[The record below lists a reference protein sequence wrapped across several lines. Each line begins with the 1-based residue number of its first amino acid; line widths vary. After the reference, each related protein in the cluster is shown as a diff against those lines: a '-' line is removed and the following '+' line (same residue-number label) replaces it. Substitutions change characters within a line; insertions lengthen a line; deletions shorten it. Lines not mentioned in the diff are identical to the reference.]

1 MYPGAFTHMFLKKLK
16 KEINMRTIKESG
28 IVGKIYATLMSNEFE
43 TWHEDEFLDSVEGN
57 DQTPGDIK
65 KDIMDIFNVDA
76 STAKKIFNT
85 LMGQQFETWYDNDFM
100 DYVEGRTTDKNKIL
114 KQIKELFL

>member
-28 IVGKIYATLMSNEFE
+28 IVGKIYNTLMSNKFE
-43 TWHEDEFLDSVEGN
+43 TWHEDEFLDFVEGN

-65 KDIMDIFNVDA
+65 KDIENLFNVDA

-100 DYVEGRTTDKNKIL
+100 DYVEGHTSNKNKIL